1 MLLSVVIPCREHD
14 VTLSRCLRSL
24 DGTGHDG
31 DIEVVVVVD
40 GDDKSHAET
49 TLRESLPVKIQSSVM
64 TTGGKQGAAAARN
77 RGIEAAKG
85 RFLWF
90 VDSDDEVDAQVLAL
104 LWNDLATL
112 PDNAALLHL
121 GPMREG
127 RDDKYKPWQR
137 LPERKAVGAVM
148 LPRSHCLDH
157 TTYWISR
164 AFLEENATLR
174 YQQDMAILEDSLF
187 VLSLLSHCDSVVCAY
202 NCRPYIH
209 IVGNHSLTSGT
220 WRYDRASLFL
230 PSIQSFFLSFK
241 RMINNKVFHCVSVEQ
256 SDNIKALYHRYQYVY
271 MRVLAVKGVES
282 NLYNSFFYRH
292 LVNEGFHPL
301 NLKERL
307 FFNLFFHQSLSFLC
321 RTFRH

>member
-1 MLLSVVIPCREHD
+1 MLLSVVIPCREND
-14 VTLSRCLRSL
+14 STLSRCLQSL
-24 DGTGHDG
+24 TGSGHDG
-31 DIEVVVVVD
+31 DFEVVVVVD
-40 GDDKSHAET
+40 GTDS
-49 TLRESLPVKIQSSVM
+49 SLALSAISVLPPTILSSVIS
-64 TTGGKQGAAAARN
+64 TGSHQGAAAARN
-77 RGIEAAKG
+77 MGVSAAHG
-85 RFLWF
+85 RFVWF
-90 VDSDDEVDAQVLAL
+90 VDSDDVIDSSVLAL
-104 LWNDLATL
+104 FWNSLAATPIDISL
-112 PDNAALLHL
+112 IHL
-121 GPMREG
+121 GAM
-127 RDDKYKPWQR
+127 R
-137 LPERKAVGAVM
+137 LPGDLSYSPSLQQPQVKAPADIM

-164 AFLEENATLR
+164 SFLLQNPSLR
-174 YQQDMAILEDSLF
+174 YHQDMSILEDSLF
-187 VLSLLSHCDSVVCAY
+187 VLSLLASCDSILCAY

-307 FFNLFFHQSLSFLC
+307 FFNLFFHQSLSLLC